1 MTEAGVARLGM
12 VVAALACLAAMA
24 ACAPGQDPQ
33 QASRGLSASVQDV
46 PTADADPQGG
56 CWGVDAALHGAGVLR
71 EPVEIPCPELV
82 DRNFVNALQRA
93 LAVRGY
99 HEGRITGEMDPHTRA
114 AVRAFQAGTGFDS
127 DVLTLAN
134 ARRLGLVVYA
144 SGDL

>member
-1 MTEAGVARLGM
+1 MMDSGIARLST
-12 VVAALACLAAMA
+12 VIAALACVAAMA
-24 ACAPGQDPQ
+24 ACAPGQEPQ
-33 QASRGLSASVQDV
+33 QASRGHSASVQSV
-46 PTADADPQGG
+46 PTPDADPQGG

-82 DRNFVNALQRA
+82 DSSFVSALQRA

-99 HEGRITGEMDPHTRA
+99 HDGRITGEMDPHTRA

-134 ARRLGLVVYA
+134 ARRLGLVVYR